1 MFVLW
6 TFWWSILGTRRRDAR
21 GHRESR
27 RLRKDIIVAGGSA
40 GGVEALS
47 MLVEGLPRDL
57 DAAVLAVIHMP
68 PHSPGRLVEILQRRT
83 ALRVSWAHEDGA
95 IEPGHVY
102 VALPDHHLVVE
113 AGRMRLTQTA
123 PEHHN
128 RPAID
133 PLLRSAALAYGP
145 RAIAVVLSGRL
156 DDGAVG
162 LHTVKELGG
171 TTVVQDP
178 DDALH
183 PDMPR
188 NALAGTTVDHVVPAG
203 ELGELLGRLVAESPD
218 EVAPRSV

>member
-1 MFVLW
+1 
-6 TFWWSILGTRRRDAR
+6 
-21 GHRESR
+21 
-27 RLRKDIIVAGGSA
+27 
-40 GGVEALS
+40 

-57 DAAVLAVIHMP
+57 DAAVLAVIHVP
-68 PHSPGRLVEILQRRT
+68 PRSPGRLVEILQRRT
-83 ALRVSWAHEDGA
+83 ALRVAWAQDDGA

-102 VALPDHHLVVE
+102 IAPPDHHLIVE
-113 AGRMRLTQTA
+113 EGRMRLTHAA

-133 PLLRSAALAYGP
+133 PLFRSAALAYGP

-156 DDGAVG
+156 DDGTDG
-162 LHTVKELGG
+162 LHAVKELGG

-188 NALAGTTVDHVVPAG
+188 NALAGTTVDHVVPVG

-218 EVAPRSV
+218 EVTPNSV